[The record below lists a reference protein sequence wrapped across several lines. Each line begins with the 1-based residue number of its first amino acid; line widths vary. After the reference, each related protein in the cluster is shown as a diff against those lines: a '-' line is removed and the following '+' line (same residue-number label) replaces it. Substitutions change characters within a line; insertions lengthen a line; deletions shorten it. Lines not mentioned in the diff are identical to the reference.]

1 MRRSSSSSSP
11 SLIPR
16 CGAFQLGFWS
26 LLPYG
31 GRVVP
36 SPPSSWF
43 GASLLDRK
51 SAAVKSSFFFFA
63 KCSFVLLPHCKCFAF
78 SLNAAFCVEC
88 GRRCGEAHL
97 LRGSYRGEI
106 EVVVDL
112 HQWDVKLGDLK
123 DTGGLVRG
131 RVQLL
136 ELELPLQTLHGVQG
150 RCLVLLPHQE
160 TRLPKGNGQ

>member
-1 MRRSSSSSSP
+1 MKRSSSGSP

-16 CGAFQLGFWS
+16 CGAFQLSFWS

-31 GRVVP
+31 GQFI
-36 SPPSSWF
+36 PPHHPRGLARHFWTERALQSN
-43 GASLLDRK
+43 RH
-51 SAAVKSSFFFFA
+51 FFA

-78 SLNAAFCVEC
+78 SLNAALCVERGC
-88 GRRCGEAHL
+88 RCGEARL

-106 EVVVDL
+106 KVVVDF
-112 HQWDVKLGDLK
+112 HQWDVELRNLK

-136 ELELPLQTLHGVQG
+136 ELQLPLQTLHGVQG

-160 TRLPKGNGQ
+160 TRLSRERTARY